1 MSKETNI
8 DNKETELGK
17 DLFNIF
23 DGFVKKGTVVEEREV
38 ISGFKVKLKVLN
50 VSELMEAESII
61 NIDRAPSDIVAKVRG
76 ASILSQAILTL
87 NGNDIEKENLTKEE
101 IRTRRFILYKQ
112 LLTLPAIVIQKIYSF
127 YIECVEK
134 QEGYYSDFGK
144 TVDEMQNF

>member
-127 YIECVEK
+127 YIECVKK
-134 QEGYYSDFGK
+134 QERYYSDFGK

>member
-1 MSKETNI
+1 MLKETNI

-87 NGNDIEKENLTKEE
+87 NSNDIEKENLTKEE

-134 QEGYYSDFGK
+134 QERYYSDFGK